1 MEDIR
6 RIEEDTKRE
15 LDQVYTCLYHF
26 CSIVLYAF
34 ASCFFSY
41 QQQRASGEVRGMSEK
56 WEISIAI
63 DKRFVVY
70 AANWTLPII
79 IIN

>member
-56 WEISIAI
+56 
-63 DKRFVVY
+63 
-70 AANWTLPII
+70 
-79 IIN
+79 